1 MFVNLGISGKSG
13 ALLGVFLTGL
23 VMGFGSFGSDALAR
37 DITLGGHRE
46 EDQHSKTDNQFKA
59 KLPDNAVALPRL
71 VASVQN
77 RETGRWQRVLVDAY
91 LQTSDPKALGQAR
104 DHVKD
109 IAAAAKPQLQARPAE
124 FLESA
129 HSGVR
134 EAKDAIRLA
143 MEEAL
148 GHGWSG
154 TIYIRSLAVF

>member
-1 MFVNLGISGKSG
+1 MFKDLAKCGRRWTRF
-13 ALLGVFLTGL
+13 GVFAAVLVIGL
-23 VMGFGSFGSDALAR
+23 GSSVSDANAR
-37 DITLGGHRE
+37 DITLGGQRE
-46 EDQHSKTDNQFKA
+46 EQQHSKTDNQLTA
-59 KLPDNAVALPRL
+59 KLPENAVALPRL

-91 LQTSDPKALGQAR
+91 LQTSDSKALGQAR

-124 FLESA
+124 FLEAA

-148 GHGWSG
+148 GHSWSG